1 MEKIHKLIIIIL
13 AGILACVVIVGIIFS
28 VSKGKDETDDF
39 DYKNIVTTTYGK
51 STSTSPSTDDGLS
64 STTTSAS
71 DEATQ
76 TTTDDETQSPDGKL
90 DISAKDLTLKV
101 GDSSPIE
108 IEFADDAEN
117 VALDFKSDNEA
128 VATVDGSGNVTG
140 ISVGSCEITITTDS
154 GDEVNVEVVVT
165 DEFDVTPIT
174 EATKYSVGCNFREG
188 PGTDYP
194 IIAYL
199 DPNTEITVVGEVDNS
214 YKATVNGVSGYVGMT
229 VVTDEP
235 TEQDE
240 PVISQTQST
249 VRPVSTSRPVVNST
263 RPRTTTTRN
272 TTTKTTTTRPRP
284 VVTTTTPSTTPAPLT
299 TPPTSYDYPDD
310 PEGSTSIDDSN
321 DTPDF
326 IIGGN

>member
-13 AGILACVVIVGIIFS
+13 AGILACVMIVGIIFS
-28 VSKGKDETDDF
+28 VSKGNDETDDI

-51 STSTSPSTDDGLS
+51 STSTAPSTDDGLS

-90 DISAKDLTLKV
+90 DISAKDVTVRV
-101 GDSSPIE
+101 GDTAEIE

-117 VALDFKSDNEA
+117 VTLDFKSDNED

-165 DEFDVTPIT
+165 EEFDVTPIT
-174 EATKYSVGCNFREG
+174 EAIKYSVGCNFREG

-199 DPNTEITVVGEVDNS
+199 DPNTEITVVGEIDNW
-214 YKATVNGVSGYVGMT
+214 YKATVDGVSGFVGMT

-235 TEQDE
+235 TEEDE
-240 PVISQTQST
+240 PEVSQTPST
-249 VRPVSTSRPVVNST
+249 VRPVSTSRPMVSST
-263 RPRTTTTRN
+263 TPRTTTTRN

-284 VVTTTTPSTTPAPLT
+284 VVTTTPSTTLPPSTTPA
-299 TPPTSYDYPDD
+299 TSYEQPDD

-321 DTPDF
+321 DTPPDF

>member
-28 VSKGKDETDDF
+28 VSKGKDETDNF

-90 DISAKDLTLKV
+90 DISAKDVTVKV
-101 GDSSPIE
+101 GDTAEIE

-174 EATKYSVGCNFREG
+174 EAIKYSVGCNFREG

-199 DPNTEITVVGEVDNS
+199 DPNTEITVVGEVDNW

-284 VVTTTTPSTTPAPLT
+284 VVTTTTPSTTPTPLT

-310 PEGSTSIDDSN
+310 PEGSTSIDNAN